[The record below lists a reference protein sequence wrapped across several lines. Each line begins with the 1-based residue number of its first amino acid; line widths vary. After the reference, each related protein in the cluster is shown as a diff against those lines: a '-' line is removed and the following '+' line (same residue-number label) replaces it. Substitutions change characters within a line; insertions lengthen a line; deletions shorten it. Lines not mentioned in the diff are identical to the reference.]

1 MKEWSPNPAGTSK
14 EMLAG
19 LTQNGNGEECSP
31 EDSVVFLHEHVEGR
45 TLWKQETSRWPYH

>member
-31 EDSVVFLHEHVEGR
+31 EDFVVFLHEHVEGR